1 VEKQKEYFAEIAR
14 ALLGF
19 AADKLNLA
27 EAGILSSELEARLRE
42 RGAPDATIEPYL
54 QLLKVCDYQR
64 FAPSEV
70 TLAQMQGI
78 YKEAKEAIINLEKA
92 I

>member
-1 VEKQKEYFAEIAR
+1 MAEVTIGEY
-14 ALLGF
+14 L
-19 AADKLNLA
+19 K
-27 EAGILSSELEARLRE
+27 
-42 RGAPDATIEPYL
+42 
-54 QLLKVCDYQR
+54 LLKVCDYQR

-92 I
+92 V